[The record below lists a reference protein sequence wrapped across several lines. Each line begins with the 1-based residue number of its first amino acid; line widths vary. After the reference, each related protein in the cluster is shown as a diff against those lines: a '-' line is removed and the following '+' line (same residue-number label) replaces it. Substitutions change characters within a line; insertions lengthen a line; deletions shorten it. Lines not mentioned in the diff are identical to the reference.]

1 MALSITVRSPQ
12 CHPLACGKQ
21 GREPVNGTVENELLT
36 EDDKQCGEQVDR
48 TVENELSTEAE
59 KQFPE
64 PVDGTV
70 GHVN

>member
-1 MALSITVRSPQ
+1 M
-12 CHPLACGKQ
+12 
-21 GREPVNGTVENELLT
+21 NGTVENELLT
-36 EDDKQCGEQVDR
+36 EDDKQCGEQIDR